1 MKLSSITI
9 KNFRS
14 IKDLTFKV
22 EEVDG
27 SYTFALIGVNESG
40 KSNFLEAIALAGDKE
55 ATISPKDYM
64 DNNEEVLITLKYEL
78 GKEQAKNFHK
88 KITEESDLNCTQ
100 DDISE
105 VAVVRSFFPM
115 GEDECENVGYT
126 LMQLLPLQEKDE
138 KLKFDTGIESFLE
151 RYFQIE
157 DFRVI
162 LWKPDIEHLI
172 ADEID
177 LKEFGDD
184 VRMSVPLLNCF
195 RLADLEPRRALV
207 SDPIKESDIA
217 GELGDKIT
225 NHVKAIWPDHPVK
238 IKFQISGGK
247 LFFLIEDDQV
257 KYRSKTIDQRSDG
270 FRYFMS
276 FILTTSIDSVRKLFP
291 QSLFLIDEPETHLHP
306 QAQMD
311 LLKELIRITKG
322 EKGETVLFFATHSVH
337 MVDKKNVERCYKFS
351 KQNGITKVEGTDT
364 GILKS
369 YAEISYDVFG
379 VADHGYHNELYG
391 YLKSDDV
398 GKVKLRELP
407 QDRKWFN
414 TQTKRI
420 EQVSLSLY
428 IRNSIH
434 HPENK
439 ENDPFTDEELRE
451 SIETMRKLVQEME
464 NEERTEVEGKS
475 A

>member
-27 SYTFALIGVNESG
+27 SYTFALLGVNESG
-40 KSNFLEAIALAGDKE
+40 KSSFLEAIALAGDKE
-55 ATISPKDYM
+55 AKISQKDYM
-64 DNNEEVLITLKYEL
+64 DEDEDVLIALKYEL
-78 GKEQAKNFHK
+78 GKKRAKNFHK
-88 KITEESDLNCTQ
+88 KITEESDLNCSQ

-105 VAVVRSFFPM
+105 VAVVRYFFSM
-115 GEDECENVGYT
+115 GKEECENEGYT
-126 LMQLLPLQEKDE
+126 FMQLLPLQENNQKPG
-138 KLKFDTGIESFLE
+138 FDADIESFLE
-151 RYFQIE
+151 RHFQIE

-195 RLADLEPRRALV
+195 RLAELEPRRALV

-322 EKGETVLFFATHSVH
+322 EKGETVLFFATHSNH
-337 MVDKKNVERCYKFS
+337 MVDKEHIERCYKFS
-351 KQNGITKVEGTDT
+351 KQNGVTKFDRADSGV
-364 GILKS
+364 LKS
-369 YAEISYDVFG
+369 YAEVNYNVFE
-379 VADHGYHNELYG
+379 VAGNDYHNELYG
-391 YLKSDDV
+391 YLESTPE
-398 GKVKLRELP
+398 GRQKLDGLP
-407 QDRKWFN
+407 K
-414 TQTKRI
+414 TKERYNAKLK
-420 EQVSLSLY
+420 ENEDVSLSTY
-428 IRNSIH
+428 IRHSIH

-439 ENDPFTDEELRE
+439 KNPDFTEDQLKE
-451 SIETMRKLVQEME
+451 SIETMQRLVQGVQDETRADE
-464 NEERTEVEGKS
+464 S
-475 A
+475 

>member
-40 KSNFLEAIALAGDKE
+40 KSSFLEAIALAGDKE

-64 DNNEEVLITLKYEL
+64 DENEEVLITLKYEL
-78 GKEQAKNFHK
+78 GKERAKNFHK

-138 KLKFDTGIESFLE
+138 NLKFDTGIETFLE

-195 RLADLEPRRALV
+195 RLAELEPRRALV

-217 GELGDKIT
+217 GKLGDKIT

-247 LFFLIEDDQV
+247 LIFLIEDDQA

-322 EKGETVLFFATHSVH
+322 EKGETVLFFATHSNH
-337 MVDKKNVERCYKFS
+337 MVDKEHVERCHKFS
-351 KQNGITKVEGTDT
+351 KQNGVTKIDSGRFRGT
-364 GILKS
+364 
-369 YAEISYDVFG
+369 
-379 VADHGYHNELYG
+379 
-391 YLKSDDV
+391 
-398 GKVKLRELP
+398 
-407 QDRKWFN
+407 
-414 TQTKRI
+414 
-420 EQVSLSLY
+420 
-428 IRNSIH
+428 
-434 HPENK
+434 
-439 ENDPFTDEELRE
+439 
-451 SIETMRKLVQEME
+451 
-464 NEERTEVEGKS
+464 
-475 A
+475 